1 MDELSNLTALTEVKQ
16 RRANLADIL
25 VRLFEQSGASLFH
38 DQFKVAFAWVPTGN
52 GTHEAL
58 RVRSRPF
65 RLWLTRLFWQAEART
80 ASSEP
85 LQSALNT
92 LEARARFDG
101 PQHVLFN
108 RVAWHAGAIW
118 YDLGQAAVRITPAGW
133 QVVADPPILFYRY
146 AHQHLQVTPVRG
158 GDLTKVLRYVNLPEV
173 AEVLSS
179 AALLSLV
186 YLVTTLIPDIPH
198 PILCVLGEQGSGKT
212 TFFKVVREL
221 IDPSVTPTLSPQ
233 DDLRE
238 FIQLASHHWA
248 VLLDNLS
255 RLKDDMSD
263 ALSRC
268 VTGEGFSKRELYSD
282 DDDVLY
288 AFRRCV
294 GLNGINLV
302 VSKADL
308 LDRALLFSLER
319 VPDAARRTEA
329 EFWAAFETD
338 KGLLLGALFTVLSRA
353 MAEVGRIQSPGYP
366 RMADFARWGL
376 AVTRALGRP
385 DYEFLGALADNT
397 RFQTTEAL
405 GASPVAQALIR
416 FMEDRDQWEGLAGE
430 LLQALN
436 TVAAQ
441 EHLDTR
447 SSAWPKDTRWL
458 WRRIQEVR
466 PNLAAAGLRADH
478 ETRRDRAHLRITR
491 SHPKNNAAVPPDP
504 AAQTD
509 QALRVGD
516 TAQDQVVTGSSIPRQ
531 NTLPDRGCGDTRD
544 TGNISDR
551 LSGMGHG
558 RACPRCQG
566 ALEPIADGNGPGR
579 YDCPTCGVRFD
590 FGRTAAGLS
599 DDPGSKSPGPT
610 SDEAG
615 SDNRIGGPPDG

>member
-1 MDELSNLTALTEVKQ
+1 MNEFQNLTALAEAKL
-16 RRANLADIL
+16 RRANLADSLI
-25 VRLFEQSGASLFH
+25 RLFEQSGASLFH
-38 DQFKVAFAWVPTGN
+38 DQFKAAFAWVPTGH
-52 GTHEAL
+52 GPHEVL

-65 RLWLTRLFWQAEART
+65 KLWLTRLLWQAEQRT

-92 LEARARFDG
+92 LEAQARFDR

-108 RVAWHAGAIW
+108 RVARHESAIW
-118 YDLGQAAVRITPAGW
+118 YDLGRAAVRITPAGW
-133 QVVADPPILFYRY
+133 QVVAEPPILFYRY
-146 AHQHLQVTPVRG
+146 AHQQPQVTPVRG
-158 GDLTKVLRYVNLPEV
+158 GDLTGVLRYVNLPAAPEG
-173 AEVLSS
+173 LSS
-179 AALLSLV
+179 TALLFLV
-186 YLVTTLIPDIPH
+186 NLVTMLIPDIPH
-198 PILCVLGEQGSGKT
+198 PLLCVSGEQGSGKT

-238 FIQLASHHWA
+238 FTQLASHHWA

-288 AFRRCV
+288 AFRRCI

-308 LDRALLFSLER
+308 LDRALLVSLER

-329 EFWAAFETD
+329 EFWAAFGTD
-338 KGLLLGALFTVLSRA
+338 KGLLLGALFTALSA
-353 MAEVGRIQSPGYP
+353 ATGEVESIQPPGYP

-376 AVTRALGRP
+376 AATRALGRP
-385 DYEFLGALADNT
+385 DYEFLRALADNT

-405 GASPVAQALIR
+405 GASPIAQALIR

-430 LLQALN
+430 LLQELN
-436 TVAAQ
+436 TVAAH

-466 PNLAAAGLRADH
+466 PNLAAPGLRADH
-478 ETRRDRAHLRITR
+478 ETRRDRAHIRITR
-491 SHPKNNAAVPPDP
+491 LHPKNDPAVPGDSGT
-504 AAQTD
+504 QGD
-509 QALRVGD
+509 QVPRVGD
-516 TAQDQVVTGSSIPRQ
+516 TSVDQVISRQSIPGQ
-531 NTLPDRGCGDTRD
+531 NALPEWGCGDTGD
-544 TGNISDR
+544 TGTISAR
-551 LSGMGHG
+551 VSGKGDV
-558 RACPRCQG
+558 RACPRCQ
-566 ALEPIADGNGPGR
+566 AILHPVADGNGPGR
-579 YDCPTCGVRFD
+579 YDCPVCGVRFD
-590 FGRTAAGLS
+590 YGRSDAGLS

-615 SDNRIGGPPDG
+615 TGQLDGRSE